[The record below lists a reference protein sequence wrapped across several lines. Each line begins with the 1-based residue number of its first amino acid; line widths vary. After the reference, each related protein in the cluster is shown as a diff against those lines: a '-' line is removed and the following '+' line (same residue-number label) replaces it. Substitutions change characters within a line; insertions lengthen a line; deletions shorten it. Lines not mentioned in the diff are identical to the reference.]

1 MKKRI
6 KNLLAV
12 VMAVM
17 ILFQPSFVSADVSA
31 AVTYILAQSQD
42 AWTTMALAAADQTG
56 IPTSHLTSVSGSL
69 ATDYAKAILALAA
82 VGQNPTTFGNIDYVT
97 QLKSYYNN
105 NQMGDETLLNDDVWS
120 ILALAA
126 VGEISSSQAISA
138 KNFLLANQNSDGGW
152 SYAVNGVS
160 DTNDTA
166 SAIIALVEAGISA
179 SNAVITSAISY
190 LQSAQN
196 ADGGF
201 GWMAGFDSDSGSD
214 AWVITALNKINQD
227 ASSWDQSGNN
237 PVSHLESLQ
246 DSDGGFWWVQP
257 GTSDFNNK
265 SMTSFAVIA
274 LSGASYPIDYYQ
286 ISNSQ
291 DEDPQPDTYHL
302 RLEGQ
307 NNTICDVY
315 ISADTALNIVENGSS
330 VCGYTYTIQDT
341 AFGPYL
347 SAINSE
353 QAQGMSGWMYFVN
366 NISQPVGAQ
375 DYILNEGD
383 EVLWYY
389 GEWGWQPTALS
400 FSSDELASGQNLTI
414 TVKYFDGQS
423 WLPLEDATVNGASQ
437 NYSTDSTGQV
447 VVSLPDGYYTFYA
460 EKQNFIRSNSESV
473 QFGDGVS
480 RSVGLVV
487 EIDQA
492 GTIAGESII
501 FEVSPSQLDFGK
513 IKPGQVSS
521 QVVFLSNSGTVDLA
535 LAAVVSG
542 DSVFSDNI
550 SIDGQTW
557 ADYADSLAVNQN
569 KQVDVSLLIPA
580 GYIGSGIKTGE
591 MIFWASPQ

>member
-1 MKKRI
+1 M
-6 KNLLAV
+6 
-12 VMAVM
+12 MAVM